1 MQLPRKYLIVAITAS
16 ITAACTS
23 PAPPPAGSEAA
34 RFAAAE
40 KTMQQESTNMPTMS
54 AAQSAQYRA
63 EYQAAKS
70 KMASLTPQERAA
82 AVASAREKKIMD
94 LTATERVAQND
105 DMTVETAAQSGA
117 LRAEADAAR
126 AAWDKMTPAQKQ
138 AVQEG
143 RLDQEA
149 RRTDRDGAR
158 RAERRHRHPALV
170 GLAALLAYE
179 PAAGCSRRRSVP
191 SHTAA

>member
-1 MQLPRKYLIVAITAS
+1 MQHTQKYLIVAVIAS
-16 ITAACTS
+16 IAIAACTS

-40 KTMQQESTNMPTMS
+40 KTMQQDSTNMPTMS

-82 AVASAREKKIMD
+82 AVASARQKKIMD

-138 AVQEG
+138 AV
-143 RLDQEA
+143 
-149 RRTDRDGAR
+149 R
-158 RAERRHRHPALV
+158 RAAWTKKRAELTATERVAQNDDTDILPW
-170 GLAALLAYE
+170 
-179 PAAGCSRRRSVP
+179 
-191 SHTAA
+191 